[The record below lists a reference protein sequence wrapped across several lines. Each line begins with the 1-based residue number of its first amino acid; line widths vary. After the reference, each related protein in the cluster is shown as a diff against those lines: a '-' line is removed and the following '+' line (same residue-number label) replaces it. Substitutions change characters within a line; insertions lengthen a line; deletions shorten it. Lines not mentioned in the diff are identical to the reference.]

1 MVDLDGT
8 LVSEDSKYN
17 LVDDSEYNLVE
28 ESKYNLVDDSEYNLV
43 EDSKYNLVDDSKY
56 NLVLVS
62 LLALLFF
69 PSLLPHSIKWHG
81 KASSLTSRSS

>member
-1 MVDLDGT
+1 MVDIDST
-8 LVSEDSKYN
+8 LVSED
-17 LVDDSEYNLVE
+17 
-28 ESKYNLVDDSEYNLV
+28 SKYNLVDDSEYNLV

-62 LLALLFF
+62 LLALFFF
-69 PSLLPHSIKWHG
+69 PSLLPHSIKWHD